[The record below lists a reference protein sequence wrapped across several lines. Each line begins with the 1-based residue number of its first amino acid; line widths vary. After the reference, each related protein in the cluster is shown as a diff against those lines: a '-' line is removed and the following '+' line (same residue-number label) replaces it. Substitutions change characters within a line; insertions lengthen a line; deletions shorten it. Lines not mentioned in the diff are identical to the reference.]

1 MQVRIASV
9 MVPTWYPWENRQER
23 HEGCWE
29 IMASDTE
36 KKKALRKELLA
47 RRAALGNDAR
57 ASIDGRIAEG
67 VFALQQYKDASVVFA
82 YASFSDEVDTWRII
96 DRAWNDGK
104 TVVLP
109 RVVPKTRLMRWFT
122 VSLRDEL
129 SRSAWGIEEPVID
142 ASREVDVS
150 AFSKANAALAL
161 VPALAFDASCF
172 RLGYGGGF
180 YDTFL
185 KDFGGYALGLGRHEF
200 LFDELPGIE
209 AHDLPVDGVVTELG
223 LELSRA

>member
-1 MQVRIASV
+1 M
-9 MVPTWYPWENRQER
+9 T
-23 HEGCWE
+23 
-29 IMASDTE
+29 SDTD

-47 RRAALGNDAR
+47 SRAALGDDAR
-57 ASIDGRIAEG
+57 ASIDASIAEN
-67 VFALQQYKDASVVFA
+67 VFALQQYKDASIVFA

-96 DRAWNDGK
+96 DRALSDGK

-122 VSLRDEL
+122 VSSRDEL
-129 SRSAWGIEEPVID
+129 SRSAWGIEEPEID
-142 ASREVDVS
+142 ASKEVDVS
-150 AFSKANAALAL
+150 ALSNENVSLVL
-161 VPALAFDASCF
+161 VPALAFDAACF

-185 KDFGGYALGLGRHEF
+185 KDFGGYALGLARHAF

-209 AHDLPVDGVVTELG
+209 AHDLPVDGVATELG